1 MLEQTGLIHWR
12 CDAAAHQQ
20 GVDGRTPD
28 TLTVHDGRWAY
39 CPLDAGAPGH
49 DWKPTGGVRIEL
61 LRRAT
66 PIIDLD
72 AAPQPPAKTPS
83 APAARDAAAGTA
95 AKKRTSPTKR

>member
-20 GVDGRTPD
+20 GIDGRTPD

-39 CPLDAGAPGH
+39 CPLDAGAHGH
-49 DWKPTGGVRIEL
+49 NWKPTGGVRIEL

-72 AAPQPPAKTPS
+72 AAPPPPAKPPS
-83 APAARDAAAGTA
+83 AGAARAA
-95 AKKRTSPTKR
+95 AKKRASSSKR